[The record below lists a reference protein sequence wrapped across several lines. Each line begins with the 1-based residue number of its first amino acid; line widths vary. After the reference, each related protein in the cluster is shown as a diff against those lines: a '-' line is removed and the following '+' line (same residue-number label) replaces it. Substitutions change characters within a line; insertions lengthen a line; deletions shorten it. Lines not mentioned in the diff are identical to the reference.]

1 MTGADLTAIRS
12 AVRRG
17 CQNRAQRDLL
27 LAALDHPA
35 LTGARHTRSGVMVF
49 TAQGMVA
56 AHFTGSEGKRGTQ
69 NLRAQ
74 LRRIGLTV

>member
-1 MTGADLTAIRS
+1 MMDTADLAK

-17 CQNRAQRDLL
+17 CTNRAQRDLL
-27 LAALDHPA
+27 LEALGSPA
-35 LTGARHTRSGVMVF
+35 LTGARRTKSGVMLF
-49 TAQGMVA
+49 TRHGAVA

-74 LRRIGLTV
+74 LRRVGLLT